1 MSQTPT
7 LSIPLAELGA
17 RYGLSLA
24 QPVRLPLANLS
35 THLSKITEGL
45 SAEPVGSAESAAL
58 EARLSE
64 VRRLV
69 SDTSSFFSGSPP
81 PSAPPP
87 SAPPPSAPPPSAPSP
102 TAKGALPARA
112 FQLTLPLEFQS
123 WHITCDL
130 TQKGAEALKG
140 FSVYCEAPLR
150 GLRLNEEV
158 TISDDDLLTPPHD
171 SQSDDLD
178 PLCVRVEM
186 KGGQRAAL
194 MRDDGSGLMLALDQE
209 LEVALIA
216 IPRSLSALPERLLG
230 LMRDQGE
237 RVFTSVIAQI
247 EALGELWRT
256 PLGEGV
262 GEEIQR
268 ALDDLGVWSELCTQA
283 AVSRC
288 ERLVHIIDELD
299 ELDVEA
305 ERESFSALLTA
316 LVEGRERLAC
326 VLAAEDALELKTPT
340 SAAVARLDER
350 ARSLLSRKI
359 NELAWRDLP
368 RPALRTRAARGRLDW
383 WRALA
388 REV

>member
-45 SAEPVGSAESAAL
+45 SAEPVGSAESASL

-64 VRRLV
+64 VRRLM

-81 PSAPPP
+81 PSASTPSSPP
-87 SAPPPSAPPPSAPSP
+87 P

-130 TQKGAEALKG
+130 IQKGAEALKG

-158 TISDDDLLTPPHD
+158 TLSDDDLLTPPHD

-216 IPRSLSALPERLLG
+216 IPRSLRDLPEGLLG

-388 REV
+388 RGV